1 MPGMSLLFPF
11 VYSEIESLGKLF
23 YPFIRTSLK
32 TIYGWQEFD
41 FLVDTG
47 ADVTTLPKTIIPILG
62 LNEKSLKRTK
72 TQGVGGI
79 WIETFETKLP
89 IRLGND
95 EFPIHISIANTKE
108 ESLPFLL
115 GRKDIFEK
123 RYSLEINSKMKVTI
137 LNKN

>member
-1 MPGMSLLFPF
+1 M
-11 VYSEIESLGKLF
+11 
-23 YPFIRTSLK
+23 
-32 TIYGWQEFD
+32 
-41 FLVDTG
+41 VDTG